1 MKSGQIASDLPQNPQ
16 IRKDFSLVRTR
27 SGPIH
32 RKKPAKSLSI
42 SMISSAISHKSTPIP
57 AKITAKTRLP
67 ALHLPSFPLPRTNPP
82 LFHRQFTIKKRFLDM
97 SKTLESIPNPDWLG
111 TLLRLKPEF
120 RSALERNLTKCRCRL
135 AETAVVRES
144 IREEEDA
151 SEQSF
156 LQETAYF

>member
-1 MKSGQIASDLPQNPQ
+1 MKLAQIPSNFPQKPQN
-16 IRKDFSLVRTR
+16 RKDFSLIRTR
-27 SGPIH
+27 SGPIS
-32 RKKPAKSLSI
+32 RKKPIKSLSK
-42 SMISSAISHKSTPIP
+42 SMISTAVSLQPTPTP
-57 AKITAKTRLP
+57 AKFPTKTHLP
-67 ALHLPSFPLPRTNPP
+67 SLHLPPFPLPRTNPP

-97 SKTLESIPNPDWLG
+97 AKTLESIPDPDWLG

-120 RSALERNLTKCRCRL
+120 RTALEKNLAKCRCRL